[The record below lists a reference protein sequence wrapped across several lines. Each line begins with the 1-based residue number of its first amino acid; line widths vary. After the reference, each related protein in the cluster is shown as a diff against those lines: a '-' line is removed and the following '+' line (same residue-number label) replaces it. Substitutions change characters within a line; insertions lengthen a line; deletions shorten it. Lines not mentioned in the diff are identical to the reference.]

1 MAKAKIYLYKEGN
14 ECVSLTGG
22 WKFGRSNGSPT
33 RNKNEN
39 NLEIKTST
47 TGHDG
52 AFVTTNAINI
62 SKFSKMNSVL
72 DYKNYRGRIII
83 TDDSTGNNNSN
94 SVMWQN
100 DSASDNFTNKEVS
113 VDFNIDNNRYFS
125 IMSYAQ
131 QNSEQITRVRKIWL
145 ETKENVLTINS
156 HEDSKIT
163 FSANDLGLVT
173 INKIDVLVNG
183 IVSQTYTDNYSNLS
197 YTVDK
202 SLYCI
207 GNNNI
212 EIRVTYSQ
220 GDDVT
225 ETVSE
230 YLTYKYDVS
239 QLPLETPLINTV
251 KRVKL
256 LTKSKQYEKDILS
269 SILTSKNVEVS
280 EEDKMSDLIGKVDL
294 LGEYCPPLYLYKE
307 GDKCNDITGG
317 WDNQVN
323 FPLTYW
329 QSSTK
334 GTFYSNYI
342 ACISSS
348 LNAKSLATTK
358 KIDVS
363 KCNKLY
369 VEAKVPKKS
378 GSSDVADISLSTALN
393 EGGQV
398 ATLSF
403 KVNTDYEIYE
413 LNISSL
419 SGEYYVRIKSA
430 ANAGSSGCE
439 VYIKKIWLEE

>member
-22 WKFGRSNGSPT
+22 WKLGRSNGSPT

-52 AFVTTNAINI
+52 VFVTTNAINI

-72 DYKNYRGRIII
+72 DCKNYRGRIII

-173 INKIDVLVNG
+173 INKIDILVNG
-183 IVSQTYTDNYSNLS
+183 VVSKTYTDNYSNLS

-239 QLPLETPLINTV
+239 QLPLETPLLDTV
-251 KRVKL
+251 ERVKL
-256 LTKSKQYEKDILS
+256 LTNSRQNEKTMLS
-269 SILTSKNVEVS
+269 SILTSKNVEVT

-294 LGEYCPPLYLYKE
+294 LGEYDDPILYLYKE
-307 GDKCNDITGG
+307 GDECVDITGG
-317 WDNQVN
+317 YKVTHTQTNSSSSNYSNSNGKIQI
-323 FPLTYW
+323 FPPNN
-329 QSSTK
+329 QSSNVTVHSINK
-334 GTFYSNYI
+334 INVKDFSKLYI
-342 ACISSS
+342 DIEVPIMTTTNIGVSVGLQNVQEGNPSVAGGIVV
-348 LNAKSLATTK
+348 TTK
-358 KIDVS
+358 IGRQVKEI
-363 KCNKLY
+363 
-369 VEAKVPKKS
+369 
-378 GSSDVADISLSTALN
+378 DISNLTSEYWVKLFSTKYNQL
-393 EGGQV
+393 
-398 ATLSF
+398 
-403 KVNTDYEIYE
+403 I
-413 LNISSL
+413 
-419 SGEYYVRIKSA
+419 
-430 ANAGSSGCE
+430 
-439 VYIKKIWLEE
+439 VYNIWLEK